1 MRPDPDGYEWTAPE
15 HRFYASP
22 VGSINPEREA
32 RRRGADSDPLRLFER
47 DFQLTACC
55 RRSGCAHRREL
66 TIGLLNR
73 AFGREATLG
82 QVAARMRCAKCGMR
96 GAQIVV
102 RYIGRWGDGR

>member
-1 MRPDPDGYEWTAPE
+1 
-15 HRFYASP
+15 

-66 TIGLLNR
+66 TIGLLIR

-102 RYIGRWGDGR
+102 KYTGRWGDGR